1 MLESLQKNI
10 LKDPRANIT
19 LFLMLHRRHKDKKRI
34 MPRTLV
40 LTSSGIYLCE
50 EDYANEWEFNGE
62 ESDGIIP
69 RIKLERFSTIKDIIK
84 LEPSERPTDFTI
96 VCTEMFGI
104 IPRQRRWRLR
114 VDTRAKK
121 AKVLQELRKL
131 IRENL

>member
-10 LKDPRANIT
+10 LKDPSANIPVSDAA
-19 LFLMLHRRHKDKKRI
+19 RRHKDKKRV

-50 EDYANEWEFNGE
+50 EDYANEWVSEQKKPDSE
-62 ESDGIIP
+62 VP
-69 RIKLERFSTIKDIIK
+69 RIRIERYSTIKDIIK

-96 VCTEMFGI
+96 VVSEMMGI

-114 VDTRAKK
+114 VDSRAKK

-131 IRENL
+131 IRENI

>member
-1 MLESLQKNI
+1 
-10 LKDPRANIT
+10 
-19 LFLMLHRRHKDKKRI
+19 